1 MQATRLLYIACVA
14 SIADYSTQAWWGK
27 GKKGPLKYFQTLQNA
42 ALRQI
47 LGAFK
52 GSPIRAMEIEAA
64 ILPPQL
70 RAEKLCKQYALRI
83 QSFSSS
89 HPIRRALLWQ
99 KQNSKG
105 LHTQLQKL
113 ASTAEYS
120 NVEEISTLLAKPWSK
135 PVTAYATIA
144 ISTQSKEIAAR

>member
-1 MQATRLLYIACVA
+1 
-14 SIADYSTQAWWGK
+14 
-27 GKKGPLKYFQTLQNA
+27 
-42 ALRQI
+42 
-47 LGAFK
+47 
-52 GSPIRAMEIEAA
+52 MEIEAA

-99 KQNSKG
+99 KQNNKG
-105 LHTQLQKL
+105 LQTQLQKI
-113 ASTAEYS
+113 ACSAEYS

-135 PVTAYATIA
+135 PATAYATIT
-144 ISTQSKEIAAR
+144 ISTESKEIAAEQHVQ